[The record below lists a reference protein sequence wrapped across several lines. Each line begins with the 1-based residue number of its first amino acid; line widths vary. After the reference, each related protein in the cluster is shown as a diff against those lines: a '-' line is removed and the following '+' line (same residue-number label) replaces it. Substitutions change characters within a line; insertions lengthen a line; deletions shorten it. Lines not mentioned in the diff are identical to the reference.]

1 MLQVEINYWA
11 VLVAAVVNFALGAV
25 WYSPA
30 LFGKRWLA
38 IINKSEAELEEM
50 KKGATRG
57 YVLSVVGALVM
68 SFVLAHIVDYG
79 QATTIASGMQ
89 SGFWLWLGFVATTN
103 LSSVLFEARPT
114 GLYLIS
120 MGYYLVSLLI
130 MGAILAIW
138 T

>member
-1 MLQVEINYWA
+1 
-11 VLVAAVVNFALGAV
+11 
-25 WYSPA
+25 
-30 LFGKRWLA
+30 
-38 IINKSEAELEEM
+38 M

-89 SGFWLWLGFVATTN
+89 SGVWLWLGFVATTN